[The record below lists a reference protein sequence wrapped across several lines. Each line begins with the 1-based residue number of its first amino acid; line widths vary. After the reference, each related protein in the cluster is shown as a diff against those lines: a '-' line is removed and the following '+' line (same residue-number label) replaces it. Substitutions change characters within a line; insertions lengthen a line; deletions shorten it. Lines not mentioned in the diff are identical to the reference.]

1 MSETKTATKAAPK
14 AVKKPRLITIYI
26 PMLPE
31 EDGISEV
38 DQRVTV
44 TLNGENRILLRGE
57 PIEVTPEE
65 YEILYNSQRF
75 ERL

>member
-1 MSETKTATKAAPK
+1 MTELKKEKAPN
-14 AVKKPRLITIYI
+14 LITIYI

-31 EDGISEV
+31 EDGVTEV

-44 TLNGENRILLRGE
+44 TLNGENRILLRGQ

-65 YEILYNSQRF
+65 YEILYNSHRF